1 MNNIPKHGPDAPF
14 LDEEEKDLVMDFEA
28 AVEAGDISPQNAVEQ
43 EAIRDE
49 WKGVLENT
57 LKRKA
62 ITLRLQER
70 DIKTCESNGSGDGY
84 AISDLSR
91 FRGASDCKREDYC
104 EVDWREPSSL
114 LMSGVERTNSC
125 RPVSRRT

>member
-62 ITLRLQER
+62 VTLRLQER
-70 DIKTCESNGSGDGY
+70 DIKRVKAIAREMGMPYQTYLASVVHRIANGK
-84 AISDLSR
+84 IIVR
-91 FRGASDCKREDYC
+91 
-104 EVDWREPSSL
+104 
-114 LMSGVERTNSC
+114 
-125 RPVSRRT
+125 